1 MQGDP
6 KDNDLSPEEWAEL
19 ERLTAPEADEA
30 GEVAESITPTPAQP
44 PSDDATAVVT
54 SEPREPRE
62 PSEPSAAS
70 DSPAPAPDWGAIAA
84 AATPT
89 PVPDEPGEPGQTA
102 SPQPVPSASGVE
114 ELSPPA
120 ATPVA
125 EEASTTTDLDDEP
138 GDTAAS
144 PVDAAAGSQQPV
156 ERSGDAEAAE
166 VDAEVDAADAP
177 ATMAPKMALPR
188 VIAVANQKGG
198 VGKTTTTV
206 NLAACLAEQGYRTL
220 LVDLDP
226 QANASTGVGI
236 DSRQLEHS
244 IYDVMLHDQP
254 ADSVIEPTEVKNLFV
269 LPSSLDLAGAEIE
282 LVSLLSREHRL
293 RLAIESVLDD
303 FDYVL
308 IDCPPSLG
316 LLTINALTAARE
328 VLVPIQCEYYALE
341 GLGQLMRNVELV
353 RASLNP
359 TLQISHIV
367 LVMFDPRTKL
377 AGQVVDEVR
386 THFGAMVCQNVIP
399 RTVRLSEA
407 PSFGQPITTFDSG
420 SRGAAAYRAVTQ
432 EVLDG
437 QA

>member
-1 MQGDP
+1 MQGDQ
-6 KDNDLSPEEWAEL
+6 NDSDLTPEEWAEL
-19 ERLTAPEADEA
+19 ERLTAPETEQADEQA
-30 GEVAESITPTPAQP
+30 REQPEPAQAQ
-44 PSDDATAVVT
+44 PS
-54 SEPREPRE
+54 
-62 PSEPSAAS
+62 
-70 DSPAPAPDWGAIAA
+70 APDWDAIAA
-84 AATPT
+84 AATPPAEKPERSVSGLEELAP
-89 PVPDEPGEPGQTA
+89 PVETTGDIEISE
-102 SPQPVPSASGVE
+102 SASSDGE
-114 ELSPPA
+114 AHTTQTKAEGPHPPSEN
-120 ATPVA
+120 TPS
-125 EEASTTTDLDDEP
+125 ENTPSTDL
-138 GDTAAS
+138 AH
-144 PVDAAAGSQQPV
+144 AAGGES
-156 ERSGDAEAAE
+156 ESAEAA
-166 VDAEVDAADAP
+166 VDAP
-177 ATMAPKMALPR
+177 PKMGLPR

-206 NLAACLAEQGYRTL
+206 NLAACLAEQGHRTL

-386 THFGAMVCQNVIP
+386 AHFGAMVCQNVIP